1 MFVNNVKQAPRFAV
15 SIFAAVVLLLLAVGL
30 AAASLL
36 GLSMVIQGWATNPT
50 NPATSI
56 NGPASP

>member
-1 MFVNNVKQAPRFAV
+1 MLVNTVKQAPRFAI
-15 SIFAAVVLLLLAVGL
+15 SIFAAVVIFLLVIGL

-56 NGPASP
+56 SGAAQP